1 MKRNMIFKNALVVM
15 AAFVAGA
22 MTTACSDWDDHYDP
36 TDATS
41 GSATSTLWRNI
52 QTNTE
57 LSEFAEL
64 VRKTGYDKILDASQT
79 YTVWAP
85 LNGTFDFN
93 TLSAQ
98 GNEKLLKEFVQNH
111 IARSNY
117 RASGSINERVTMLN
131 KKVLGF
137 VGNGS
142 YTMDGVDLTK
152 TNLPSTN
159 GVLHLLNHKLDF
171 RANI

>member
-64 VRKTGYDKILDASQT
+64 AIPT
-79 YTVWAP
+79 
-85 LNGTFDFN
+85 
-93 TLSAQ
+93 
-98 GNEKLLKEFVQNH
+98 
-111 IARSNY
+111 
-117 RASGSINERVTMLN
+117 
-131 KKVLGF
+131 
-137 VGNGS
+137 
-142 YTMDGVDLTK
+142 
-152 TNLPSTN
+152 
-159 GVLHLLNHKLDF
+159 
-171 RANI
+171 